1 MSWDWPKWWWIN
13 DVFRF
18 LLTASALNFENSFL
32 NTPKIYLSFS
42 SLQHRLLQQFS
53 YYYSCLLD
61 LSNFELT
68 LLKSIWQKFW
78 SFCHFYVKWYQIMK
92 FINIFLF
99 HLPRNHQVETDTS
112 KRRFWIFLHH
122 YSTIPASKST
132 YFFTMTAIDDEFS
145 QRIFVIQY
153 SNCVMVKWI
162 RVNTS

>member
-53 YYYSCLLD
+53 YDYSCLLD

-99 HLPRNHQVETDTS
+99 HLPRNHHVDTDTS
-112 KRRFWIFLHH
+112 KRRFWIFYIIIQKYLLQSRPIFLQWEPSIMNFH
-122 YSTIPASKST
+122 K
-132 YFFTMTAIDDEFS
+132 EFLL
-145 QRIFVIQY
+145 FKL
-153 SNCVMVKWI
+153 CCG
-162 RVNTS
+162 